1 VFDAVWYGHR
11 GERPMADVDVHDRL
25 SRLERMVVVLM
36 AVVRAGSNKEGVAA
50 LDAVVLPG
58 PRSEGLTE
66 AAQPAGSKKAA

>member
-1 VFDAVWYGHR
+1 
-11 GERPMADVDVHDRL
+11 MADVDVHDRL

-66 AAQPAGSKKAA
+66 AKKAA